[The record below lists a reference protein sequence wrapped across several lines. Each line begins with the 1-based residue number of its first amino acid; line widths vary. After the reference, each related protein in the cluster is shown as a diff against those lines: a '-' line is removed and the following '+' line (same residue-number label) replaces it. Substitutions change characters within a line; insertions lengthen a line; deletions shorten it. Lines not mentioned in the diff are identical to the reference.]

1 MSRILA
7 NKYNINH
14 IWTRIFSVYG
24 PYDGQNTMVMNTI
37 RTMIKDKKSPD
48 YTKGEQMWDYIY
60 SKDVAKAFYL
70 IGEKGKNNSIYC
82 IAQGKS
88 KHLKE
93 YIKEIRDNIDET
105 IKLNLGL
112 IPYNDKQVMNLQAD
126 INKLKEDTGFFTEY
140 EFENGIKET
149 IKWYKESCDKNEKN

>member
-37 RTMIKDKKSPD
+37 GTMIKEKKSPD

-60 SKDVAKAFYL
+60 SKDVAKALYL
-70 IGEKGKNNSIYC
+70 IGENGRNNSIYC
-82 IAQGKS
+82 IAQGES
-88 KHLKE
+88 KLLKE
-93 YIKEIRDNIDET
+93 YIKEIRDRIDKS
-105 IKLNLGL
+105 IDLKLGTV
-112 IPYNDKQVMNLQAD
+112 PYNDKQVMNLQAD
-126 INKLKEDTGFFTEY
+126 IRNLKNDTGFSPEY
-140 EFENGIKET
+140 TFREGISET
-149 IKWYKESCDKNEKN
+149 IKWYKESCGKNEKN